1 MSEQKT
7 RKAYVAPSVTA
18 IKLEDKPVVAQTAC
32 KDAIETDA
40 CAQIILDD
48 IGQEVK
54 RLPAF
59 DISPS

>member
-1 MSEQKT
+1 MNEQPK
-7 RKAYVAPSVTA
+7 RKAYVSPSLTSV
-18 IKLEDKPVVAQTAC
+18 KLEDKPVVAQTAC

-40 CAQIILDD
+40 CAQIIFDD
-48 IGQEVK
+48 IGDEVK

>member
-1 MSEQKT
+1 MADEIRKPYEAPAIT
-7 RKAYVAPSVTA
+7 R

-32 KDAIETDA
+32 KDSIDTDA
-40 CAQIILDD
+40 CAQIIEDD
-48 IGQEVK
+48 IGTVVK